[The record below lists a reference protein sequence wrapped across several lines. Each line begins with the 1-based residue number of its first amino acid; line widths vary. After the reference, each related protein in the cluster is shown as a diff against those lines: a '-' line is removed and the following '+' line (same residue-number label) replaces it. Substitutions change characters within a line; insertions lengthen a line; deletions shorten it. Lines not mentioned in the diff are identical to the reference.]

1 MTKSD
6 FQKNHQTWNSLQWIC
21 WQFRKI
27 DENCTTYIGESLLF
41 SMIWNCTILA
51 IVLSEFV
58 LSGDP
63 LYYLAT
69 LWSCSDH
76 PLDDYHQHL
85 LRFSLVSLHYR
96 KWMGYIFVMIFCFK
110 KGCQK
115 NFRAGLYDHFYGDQ
129 FFFQLPHPTVLQSC
143 KMVFKHP
150 VNYLGW

>member
-6 FQKNHQTWNSLQWIC
+6 FQKIIKLEIC

-96 KWMGYIFVMIFCFK
+96 NEWATFLLWFFALKKAVKKTSGLGFMTIFMGTS
-110 KGCQK
+110 
-115 NFRAGLYDHFYGDQ
+115 
-129 FFFQLPHPTVLQSC
+129 FFF
-143 KMVFKHP
+143 
-150 VNYLGW
+150 NYLILLYSKAVKWFSNTP